1 MNPEISISVERADGW
16 ASVVLDRP
24 RRRNAFTGPMLDQLA
39 DAVDALSADTS
50 VAAIVLR
57 GEGSAFCSGVDL
69 TELQAQPPQPW
80 VPNFGVSLRRAHIA
94 LYNCACPIVVALE
107 RFAIN
112 GGSALALSGDL
123 IVAGQTAFLQI
134 GEIHQGARMP
144 MNAAWLRV
152 KGHEHLMARL
162 ALIGDRVP
170 GPELLRLGVV
180 HEVVD
185 DDQVRAR
192 AEALATHFSACPPQS
207 ARRIKAEIRAHSTI
221 DPQTWFTPAASN
233 SLMSAQQMRR

>member
-1 MNPEISISVERADGW
+1 MNPEISIKVERADGW
-16 ASVVLDRP
+16 ASVVLDRS

-50 VAAIVLR
+50 IAAIVLR

-80 VPNFGVSLRRAHIA
+80 VPNFGLSLRRAHIA
-94 LYNCACPIVVALE
+94 LYQCACPIVVALE

-162 ALIGDRVP
+162 ALIGDRCP
-170 GPELLRLGVV
+170 APSCCASAWCMRWLLTTRCDAGPRRWQPTFRL
-180 HEVVD
+180 
-185 DDQVRAR
+185 
-192 AEALATHFSACPPQS
+192 
-207 ARRIKAEIRAHSTI
+207 ARRRAPGGSRPRSAPTRPSTHR
-221 DPQTWFTPAASN
+221 PGSPRPRAT
-233 SLMSAQQMRR
+233 R